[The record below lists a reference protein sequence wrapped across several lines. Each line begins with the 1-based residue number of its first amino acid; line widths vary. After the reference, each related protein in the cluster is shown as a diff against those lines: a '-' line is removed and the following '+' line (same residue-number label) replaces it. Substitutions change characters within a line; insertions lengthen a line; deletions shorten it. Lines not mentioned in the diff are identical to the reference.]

1 MGAVPPWHRVCEV
14 ILQICKHIQFCI
26 VRLSCKHIANIKHI
40 QFTVANLLPTYSFCK
55 VWIQLSTYCQHILK
69 SVDSASLHTDTPLP
83 IVTMT
88 PLCVKV
94 TLVLVLVLV
103 SLASSMPVTP
113 GVAETARLAWNSWQE
128 FERDNLPWLY
138 RCEGPIG
145 LFCPGPGPDV
155 YDLIPDLPRFP
166 GTIPPP

>member
-1 MGAVPPWHRVCEV
+1 MKRIKFPHLIWLTNISFTIFVSSIDGIIYARPPLSCDHPSISISTYSPAPVPPWHRVCKV

-40 QFTVANLLPTYSFCK
+40 QFSVANLLPTYSFCK

-69 SVDSASLHTDTPLP
+69 SVDSASLHTDTPPP

-94 TLVLVLVLV
+94 NT
-103 SLASSMPVTP
+103 
-113 GVAETARLAWNSWQE
+113 ETMESNNKMQMH
-128 FERDNLPWLY
+128 
-138 RCEGPIG
+138 
-145 LFCPGPGPDV
+145 
-155 YDLIPDLPRFP
+155 IPQFSHS
-166 GTIPPP
+166 GWF

>member
-69 SVDSASLHTDTPLP
+69 SVDSASLHTDT
-83 IVTMT
+83 MT
-88 PLCVKV
+88 LLCAKV
-94 TLVLVLVLV
+94 SVMLVLVLVA
-103 SLASSMPVTP
+103 LAS
-113 GVAETARLAWNSWQE
+113 
-128 FERDNLPWLY
+128 
-138 RCEGPIG
+138 
-145 LFCPGPGPDV
+145 
-155 YDLIPDLPRFP
+155 
-166 GTIPPP
+166 